1 MNWSKT
7 ALSLIALSVIL
18 PSSAIADNVRVSTDN
33 VRVTSSSNGDI
44 NINTEKTSV
53 SVPTRRHSTWYPWRY
68 WRTPQRSNCQRSY
81 QQTTQLSS
89 SGKKVV
95 HHSAT
100 SNYCR

>member
-1 MNWSKT
+1 MKRSTT
-7 ALSLIALSVIL
+7 ALSLIALSFIL

-33 VRVTSSSNGDI
+33 VRVTSSSNG
-44 NINTEKTSV
+44 NINVNTGKTSV

-68 WRTPQRSNCQRSY
+68 WRTHQRSNCQRSY
-81 QQTTQLSS
+81 QQTTLSS
-89 SGKKVV
+89 SGKVV